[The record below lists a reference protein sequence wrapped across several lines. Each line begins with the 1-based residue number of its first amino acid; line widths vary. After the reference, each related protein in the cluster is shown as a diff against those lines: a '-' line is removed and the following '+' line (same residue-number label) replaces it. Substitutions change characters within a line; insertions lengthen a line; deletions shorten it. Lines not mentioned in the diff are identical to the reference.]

1 ISFNNWHWDLIEE
14 FCTLFQTFS
23 FHLYL
28 FQVLFFKL
36 KAGDEWLCV
45 NTKYSL
51 TLRLVPPPSSFD

>member
-1 ISFNNWHWDLIEE
+1 HFFIIENINAQFNPTNFNHSLSFL
-14 FCTLFQTFS
+14 
-23 FHLYL
+23 LYL
-28 FQVLFFKL
+28 FQVLLFKL